1 MWLKNYYNAMLYGL
15 MPAASY
21 NALPSNDFS
30 YGKCVLKN
38 YNGVLDKGTSIATHD
53 SPITSGT
60 GLTYKYLTLLKP
72 IDGLA
77 KIDSP
82 THTFMVFSS
91 DTANVDDEDYCFTN
105 IVSNLTFSTPGLYQ
119 TVSSNGVIV
128 QYAFTITNNNASD
141 VTIGTMGLVESGASY
156 PDSTKLKYVY
166 VFYKEKLSTPI
177 TIAAGT
183 SVTYVQD
190 FKYPLS
196 IPN

>member
-21 NALPSNDFS
+21 NALPSDDFS
-30 YGKCVLKN
+30 YNECVLKN
-38 YNGVLDKGTSIATHD
+38 YSGVLDKGINIATHY

-60 GLTYKYLTLLKP
+60 GLTYSNLTSLKP

-77 KIDSP
+77 KIDSA

-105 IVSNLTFSTPGLYQ
+105 IVSNLTFSTPGLSQ
-119 TVSSNGVIV
+119 TVSSSGVIV

-141 VTIGTMGLVESGASY
+141 VTIGTVGLVESAVSY

-166 VFYKEKLSTPI
+166 MFYKEKLSTPI

-190 FKYPLS
+190 FGYPLS
-196 IPN
+196 VPN